1 MLLAPTLFQG
11 VASDQRFAGSV
22 ARRASIDA
30 AEENQLGAK
39 MNQPAR
45 IAEILYEDSFAT
57 PAAILVALLDDPSMA
72 VLRADRHHLQTLQR
86 RGCIGLAGPTAL
98 GRRVGLVLRNVHGL
112 EAWSTR
118 FAVS

>member
-1 MLLAPTLFQG
+1 MGT
-11 VASDQRFAGSV
+11 
-22 ARRASIDA
+22 
-30 AEENQLGAK
+30 K
-39 MNQPAR
+39 MNHPAR

-57 PAAILVALLDDPSMA
+57 PAAILVALIDDPSMA
-72 VLRADRHHLQTLQR
+72 VLRADRNHLQTLQR
-86 RGCIGLAGPTAL
+86 RGCIGIAGPTAL